1 VWPCIYTLHRFG
13 HVLRQRG
20 PQLRIVVEECPHSR
34 IIGALLAPLYP
45 VVRVV
50 TAAAFAQA
58 AMDAI
63 EEPDWSEEQCAE
75 HAARIDAVFDAVLAH
90 VPREGDT
97 WLPRAVYDAL
107 SRQSSDAGVVNAV
120 REAAAA
126 AASRA
131 SSAAPSSAAVSSSA
145 AASES
150 SSAAASAT
158 PISSAAAPSSLAHGD
173 GGASGALG
181 DARDDNA
188 PATAGRGQWEWKWD
202 WDWEQR

>member
-1 VWPCIYTLHRFG
+1 VLLVVNYFEPAVWPCIYTLHRFG

-34 IIGALLAPLYP
+34 VIGALLAPLYP

-58 AMDAI
+58 AVDAI

-75 HAARIDAVFDAVLAH
+75 HAARIDAVFDAVFAH
-90 VPREGDT
+90 EPRKGDT

-107 SRQSSDAGVVNAV
+107 ARQSSDAGVVNAV

-131 SSAAPSSAAVSSSA
+131 SSAAAPSSAA
-145 AASES
+145 
-150 SSAAASAT
+150 AT
-158 PISSAAAPSSLAHGD
+158 PSTSD
-173 GGASGALG
+173 GGGSAVG
-181 DARDDNA
+181 DARHDDSVGGGGAVGDARHDDA
-188 PATAGRGQWEWKWD
+188 PTGLGQWEWEWD